1 MSRIK
6 DLEMKT
12 ITIKDIAEKT
22 GVSKTTVSRVLS
34 NPTMV
39 NEETRLKILAVIEK
53 YSYIP
58 NRLAQGL
65 AGNHTKS
72 IGVIIDELSNY
83 FYIEIAEGI
92 DMVLSSNDY
101 SMQISSSRW
110 IKNRE
115 IKLVR
120 NLISNRVDGVLL
132 APVAADSESIGL
144 LKNSGI
150 PFILLNCISE
160 DDSVPYVSCDNV
172 TGGKLVAQYINQHPS
187 EQTIIVTGFYHQT
200 LNDRKH
206 GFVSNYNLNV
216 PLKEYRDINTFE
228 DGYELVPILATRDKI
243 AERKTSIFVAND
255 NVALGLIQRLVEF
268 EIEVPTQVSVIG
280 YDNIKLSGISQI
292 PLTTVSQSIKEMGRI
307 AAMELIEMI
316 DNPTYPPPHHLIKPM
331 LVTRK
336 SSG

>member
-1 MSRIK
+1 
-6 DLEMKT
+6 MKT
-12 ITIKDIAEKT
+12 ITIKDIAEET
-22 GVSKTTVSRVLS
+22 GVSKSTVSRVLS
-34 NPTMV
+34 NHSKV
-39 NEETRLKILAVIEK
+39 NKATRQKVLETIEK

-58 NRLAQGL
+58 NKLAQGL

-83 FYIEIAEGI
+83 FYIEIADGI

-101 SMQISSSRW
+101 SMQLSSSRW

-115 IKLVR
+115 LNSVK

-132 APVAADSESIGL
+132 APVAANSESIGL
-144 LKNSGI
+144 LKSSGI
-150 PFILLNCISE
+150 PFILINCISE
-160 DDSVPYVSCDNV
+160 DPNVSYVCCDNIM
-172 TGGKLVAQYINQHPS
+172 GGKLVAQYINSHPCD
-187 EQTIIVTGFYHQT
+187 QTILVTGFDHQT
-200 LNDRKH
+200 LSDRKY
-206 GFVSNYNLNV
+206 GFSTNYTLSA

-228 DGYELVPILATRDKI
+228 DGYELVPILTTRDKI
-243 AERKTSIFVAND
+243 AEKRTSIFVAND
-255 NVALGLIQRLVEF
+255 NVALGLIQRLVEYGI
-268 EIEVPTQVSVIG
+268 EIPAQVSVIG

-307 AAMELIEMI
+307 AAMELLEMI
-316 DNPTYPPPHHLIKPM
+316 ENPNYPPPHHLIKPI